1 MLNSQR
7 VKRPQHE
14 TYVNDTSVSLMQMKN
29 VVFFL
34 GKVSLS
40 VQHNSD
46 TRQLKVLYKSIQ
58 ITLKY
63 IKNSIQKQVRTD
75 KETNIKTRRLK
86 QKMFKRE

>member
-1 MLNSQR
+1 
-7 VKRPQHE
+7 
-14 TYVNDTSVSLMQMKN
+14 MQMKN